1 MVPVTA
7 QTRTELRR
15 LKRDFDLA
23 FARLRRDAEAD
34 DPDYRAARE
43 AYGLWRVAIDQ
54 YGEPLLDMLDAAE
67 AQGSLA
73 TAAARVRGSPV
84 EPLTVEQQADL
95 RATFQDIDRMGEM
108 MRLIDDA

>member
-7 QTRTELRR
+7 QTRIELRR
-15 LKRDFDLA
+15 LKREFDLA
-23 FARLRRDAEAD
+23 FARLRRDADAD

-67 AQGSLA
+67 AQGGL
-73 TAAARVRGSPV
+73 AAAVPVRRSPV
-84 EPLTVEQQADL
+84 EPLTAAQQADL